1 MKKNCLI
8 IGFGSAGQRH
18 FKILKKTSFF
28 KKFYVYSKRYKKGPL
43 IKISR
48 ISKLEKLNLGYVII
62 SSETPLHFN
71 HLKKVANLKNIKIL
85 VEKPIFDKPQK
96 IINFKSKNIFVG
108 YNFRFNPIINY
119 LKNYFKKNNS
129 LICNIEC
136 GYYLP
141 FWKKNNYKNSYH
153 ADKKRGGG
161 VLLDL
166 SHEIDFANWIFQD
179 LKIINGFAAKITN
192 LSINS
197 EDVALLNFKSKK
209 SKIVS
214 IYLNYISKKLTRN
227 IRIKSSKKT
236 ILCDLITNKI
246 KIIGGNNKVKVI
258 NFNKDPG
265 YLKTYK
271 LMHKSILLN
280 NKKDV
285 CKLDEAF
292 NVLNIINT
300 IKRRKNNI

>member
-8 IGFGSAGQRH
+8 IGFGAAGQRH
-18 FKILKKTSFF
+18 FNILKKTSFF

-43 IKISR
+43 TKISK
-48 ISKLEKLNLGYVII
+48 INKLEKLNLGYVII
-62 SSETPLHFN
+62 SSETQLHFN
-71 HLKKVANLKNIKIL
+71 HLKKVANLKNVKIL

-129 LICNIEC
+129 LICDIEC

-179 LKIINGFAAKITN
+179 LKIINGFSAKITN

-209 SKIVS
+209 SKIIN
-214 IYLNYISKKLTRN
+214 IYLNYINKKLTRN
-227 IRIKSSKKT
+227 IRIKSCEKT

-258 NFNKDPG
+258 NFSKDPG
-265 YLKTYK
+265 YLKTYE

-285 CKLDEAF
+285 CKLEEAL
-292 NVLNIINT
+292 NVLNIIDT
-300 IKRRKNNI
+300 IKKRKNNI

>member
-18 FKILKKTSFF
+18 FNILKKTSFF
-28 KKFYVYSKRYKKGPL
+28 EKFYVYSKKYKKGPL
-43 IKISR
+43 TKIS
-48 ISKLEKLNLGYVII
+48 KLNELEKLNLGYVII

-71 HLKKVANLKNIKIL
+71 HLKKVANLKDVKIL

-119 LKNYFKKNNS
+119 LKNFFKKKNS
-129 LICNIEC
+129 FICQIEC

-141 FWKKNNYKNSYH
+141 FWKKSDYKNSYN

-179 LKIINGFAAKITN
+179 LRIINGFAGKITN
-192 LSINS
+192 LSINT

-227 IRIKSSKKT
+227 IRIKSSEKT
-236 ILCDLITNKI
+236 ILCDLISNKI
-246 KIIGGNNKVKVI
+246 KIVGDNNKVKTI
-258 NFNKDPG
+258 KFSKDPR
-265 YLKTYK
+265 YMKTYK

-280 NKKDV
+280 NNKDV
-285 CKLDEAF
+285 CKFDEAL
-292 NVLNIINT
+292 NVLNIIDT
-300 IKRRKNNI
+300 FKKRKNNI

>member
-28 KKFYVYSKRYKKGPL
+28 KKFYVYSKKYKKGPL
-43 IKISR
+43 IKISKL
-48 ISKLEKLNLGYVII
+48 SELEKLNLGYVII
-62 SSETPLHFN
+62 SSETQLHFN
-71 HLKKVANLKNIKIL
+71 HLKKVAKLKNTKIL
-85 VEKPIFDKPQK
+85 VEKPIFEKPK
-96 IINFKSKNIFVG
+96 SIINLKSKNIFVG

-119 LKNYFKKNNS
+119 LKKFFKKNNS
-129 LICNIEC
+129 FICDIEC

-141 FWKKNNYKNSYH
+141 FWKKNDYKNSYN

-179 LKIINGFAAKITN
+179 LKIINGFTSKITN

-214 IYLNYISKKLTRN
+214 IYLNYINKKLTRK

-236 ILCDLITNKI
+236 ILCDLIDNKI
-246 KIIGGNNKVKVI
+246 KIIGSNNKVKVLKWS
-258 NFNKDPG
+258 KDPG
-265 YLKTYK
+265 YLKTYE
-271 LMHKSILLN
+271 LMHKRILMN
-280 NKKDV
+280 NEKDV
-285 CKLDEAF
+285 CKLDEALK
-292 NVLNIINT
+292 VLDIVDMIKKKKRNI
-300 IKRRKNNI
+300 